1 MYWSTCRPSFI
12 FAIIKSCYFW
22 KIHKIVPIFKAGGAN
37 SVKNYH
43 PISLLSVVSKGLER
57 LIFSKI
63 ITHICKFI
71 TSGFTKGCS
80 TLQQLLILT
89 DSTPLQTDVI
99 YLDIS
104 KAFDTIS
111 HEILLN
117 KLWLIGRTGPLWS
130 WFKIYLTS
138 RYQRVSVNNVCSE
151 LLPVVSGVPQGS
163 ILGPLLF
170 LVYIIDMSAYIYQ
183 CQLNF

>member
-1 MYWSTCRPSFI
+1 MDKKSCAINLSTCGSSFI
-12 FAIIKSCYFW
+12 FPIIKSCYFW
-22 KIHKIVPIFKAGGAN
+22 KIHKIVPIFKAGDAN

-63 ITHICKFI
+63 IIAHICKFI
-71 TSGFTKGCS
+71 TPGLTKGCS
-80 TLQQLLILT
+80 TLQQFLILT

-104 KAFDTIS
+104 KAFDTVS

-117 KLWLIGRTGPLWS
+117 KLWLIGITGSLWF
-130 WFKIYLTS
+130 WYKNYLANH
-138 RYQRVSVNNVCSE
+138 YQRVFVNIVYSE
-151 LLPVVSGVPQGS
+151 LLPVVSGVPKGAS
-163 ILGPLLF
+163 
-170 LVYIIDMSAYIYQ
+170 LVRY
-183 CQLNF
+183 CF